1 MEFNSKKWTLHVLA
15 LEQHSDIFWKGL
27 VKKVGNVFYYD
38 TKQSGNVIS
47 VFIIVT
53 AIRKNHLFHLWHQN
67 HHQTV
72 RSAIVLSPCKN
83 SLSYR
88 VEGHTLKRYV
98 Q

>member
-1 MEFNSKKWTLHVLA
+1 MVFNSKKWPLHVIA

-27 VKKVGNVFYYD
+27 VKKVGNTNYFD

-53 AIRKNHLFHLWHQN
+53 AILKNHPFHLWQQN
-67 HHQTV
+67 HNQTV
-72 RSAIVLSPCKN
+72 RSTIVLSSLKN
-83 SLSYR
+83 SLSNR
-88 VEGHTLKRYV
+88 VAGLTLKRYD